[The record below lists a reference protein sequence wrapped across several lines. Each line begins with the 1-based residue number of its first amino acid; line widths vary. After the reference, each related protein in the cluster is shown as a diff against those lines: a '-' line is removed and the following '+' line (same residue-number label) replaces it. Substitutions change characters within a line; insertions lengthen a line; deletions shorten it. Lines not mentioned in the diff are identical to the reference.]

1 MKNKDEKNTMTESP
15 DVIMGEVLPDEK
27 ADGKKKQL
35 VPRKSDNVAFGSFI
49 TKSNDL
55 IQRTKYSL
63 PRNEQKILFMML
75 SKIDQRHDMD
85 ASKYYTI
92 SFDDFAKLT
101 GVNALDS
108 GYANYLRKTIEN
120 LENRMFWV
128 PLGNDQYKTMSW
140 VNRGSIVDM
149 KKKTISMRFNP
160 DIWKDIAQLTSNY
173 TSYSIEYLLTMQSTY
188 SMRIYEIVLS
198 YDNGT
203 REYNYTNG
211 VIFEPVTEAV
221 LRKFPDKQNK
231 LKGYKYKVFDMEE
244 FKGMLSM
251 PSKDEILRSKKSR
264 KTESSSE
271 PKFSREKTVSE
282 KYKVFS
288 DFEKNILAP
297 VKAEINEMTD
307 LWFDYEPVRR
317 KGVRKYEFLYIFIK
331 YKTKEE
337 MKKVRA
343 FHEERQ
349 NLETE
354 VGRKR
359 KSRRVV
365 SLETLEQYN
374 LPLSEAVMSMSYNM
388 ARNEVKAKAQYQD
401 YEEKLTP
408 EERNVFTDVFTIV
421 GKILTSTRNPEH
433 NREAFNAL
441 NRIIKDNNGLKSWT
455 FGIATRYKSLLDAD
469 GGTKTANYYR
479 KVIFNDL
486 IESSATTIALGER
499 AIKAHENG
507 LNKLI
512 DFTTTFDD
520 INE

>member
-1 MKNKDEKNTMTESP
+1 
-15 DVIMGEVLPDEK
+15 
-27 ADGKKKQL
+27 
-35 VPRKSDNVAFGSFI
+35 
-49 TKSNDL
+49 
-55 IQRTKYSL
+55 
-63 PRNEQKILFMML
+63 
-75 SKIDQRHDMD
+75 
-85 ASKYYTI
+85 
-92 SFDDFAKLT
+92 
-101 GVNALDS
+101 
-108 GYANYLRKTIEN
+108 
-120 LENRMFWV
+120 
-128 PLGNDQYKTMSW
+128 
-140 VNRGSIVDM
+140 
-149 KKKTISMRFNP
+149 
-160 DIWKDIAQLTSNY
+160 
-173 TSYSIEYLLTMQSTY
+173 
-188 SMRIYEIVLS
+188 
-198 YDNGT
+198 
-203 REYNYTNG
+203 
-211 VIFEPVTEAV
+211 
-221 LRKFPDKQNK
+221 
-231 LKGYKYKVFDMEE
+231 
-244 FKGMLSM
+244 M

-354 VGRKR
+354 LGRKR

-365 SLETLEQYN
+365 SLEALEQYN
-374 LPLSEAVMSMSYNM
+374 LPLSETVMSMSYHM

-408 EERNVFTDVFTIV
+408 EERNIFTDVFTIV

-433 NREAFNAL
+433 NKEAFDAL
-441 NRIIKDNNGLKSWT
+441 NRIIKDNNGLKTWT
-455 FGIATRYKSLLDAD
+455 FGIATRYKSLLEAD

-486 IESSATTIALGER
+486 IESSATTISLGER
-499 AIKAHENG
+499 AINAHENG

-512 DFTTTFDD
+512 DFTTVFDED
-520 INE
+520 TNE